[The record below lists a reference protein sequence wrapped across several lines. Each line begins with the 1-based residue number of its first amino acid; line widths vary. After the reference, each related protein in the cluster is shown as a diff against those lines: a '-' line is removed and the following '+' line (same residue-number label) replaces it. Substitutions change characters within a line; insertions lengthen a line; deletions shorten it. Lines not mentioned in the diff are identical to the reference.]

1 MAEIFGLVTGAV
13 QALAAVDRAVEIFGR
28 LQNAPKQI
36 RLVRILLA
44 QIEHDLVFIK
54 QNYGDGK
61 DEGGK
66 TSNDHHPP
74 VRYIPPATFAEIQ
87 SSLKECRDFVDK
99 YNDDFSDTASRG
111 RKFWSS
117 VKHMGELG
125 DIRARI
131 AEVNPLIIMP
141 LMIRLLVER
150 VPAPVHRHE
159 GRGAP
164 LPLRQMVRDGAGSNM
179 APPLCDTCGLAA
191 ASAAAPALDG
201 TLVPIPE
208 YAQRK
213 GQVQQVEQEL
223 NAALTINLRDVLETG
238 AVEVDADLK
247 DLRGATLYALRSLL
261 HHSGYGETDMNL
273 PK

>member
-54 QNYGDGK
+54 QNYGDGN
-61 DEGGK
+61 DEGG
-66 TSNDHHPP
+66 TISNHPPP
-74 VRYIPPATFAEIQ
+74 VRYIPSATFAEIQ

-150 VPAPVHRHE
+150 VPAPVHPHQ

-164 LPLRQMVRDGAGSNM
+164 LPLRQMVRDGAGANM

-191 ASAAAPALDG
+191 APAPAPALNG
-201 TLVPIPE
+201 TRTPIPE
-208 YAQRK
+208 DAQRQD
-213 GQVQQVEQEL
+213 QVQQVEEEL

-247 DLRGATLYALRSLL
+247 DLRGATLYALHSAL
-261 HHSGYGETDMNL
+261 HHSCYG
-273 PK
+273 